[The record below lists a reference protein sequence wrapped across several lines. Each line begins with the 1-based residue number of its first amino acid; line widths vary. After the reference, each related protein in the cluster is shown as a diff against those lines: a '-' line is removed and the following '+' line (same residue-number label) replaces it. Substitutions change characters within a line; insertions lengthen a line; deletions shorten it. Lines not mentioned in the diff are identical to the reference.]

1 METLDGKIS
10 LSRQHATR
18 MESGK
23 PTARERSMTPANP
36 LPGAVISR
44 KAWIRHGTLLVATT
58 LGLLC
63 GQAAL
68 AAVAGEITHLSGTL
82 LVEKADGAHKLL
94 GVTSQVEE
102 GDTLSTEAG
111 TYARI
116 KFIDGG
122 EVVLRPNSQLKIQ
135 SYRYNVAQPAA
146 DNVVLA
152 MFKGGLRA
160 ITGLLGQRSHDKV
173 RFQTATATIG
183 IRGTNF
189 GALLCQ
195 NDCAGIPTA
204 SGQPPGNGLH
214 LDVTDGAIVVSN
226 GAGSVQINI
235 GQFGFVANQN
245 TPPLIVPPGQGVQV
259 TVPSAIER
267 GVGNQGGS
275 ECQI

>member
-1 METLDGKIS
+1 
-10 LSRQHATR
+10 
-18 MESGK
+18 
-23 PTARERSMTPANP
+23 MTPTNP
-36 LPGAVISR
+36 LPSAADPLTARSPANRLNWLARGALL
-44 KAWIRHGTLLVATT
+44 AATLA
-58 LGLLC
+58 GLLH
-63 GQAAL
+63 GPAAW

-82 LVEKADGAHKLL
+82 SAEKADGSRKLL
-94 GVTSQVEE
+94 GVKSQVEE

-111 TYARI
+111 TYARL
-116 KFIDGG
+116 KFSDGG
-122 EVVLRPNSQLKIQ
+122 EVVLRPNSQLKVQ

-146 DNVVLA
+146 DNMVLA

-160 ITGLLGQRSHDKV
+160 ITGLLGQRSRDKV
-173 RFQTATATIG
+173 SFQTATATIG

-226 GAGSVQINI
+226 GAGSVQINL
-235 GQFGFVANQN
+235 GQFGFVADPG
-245 TPPLIVPPGQGVQV
+245 TPPTVVPPGQGVQV
-259 TVPSAIER
+259 TVPGTIER